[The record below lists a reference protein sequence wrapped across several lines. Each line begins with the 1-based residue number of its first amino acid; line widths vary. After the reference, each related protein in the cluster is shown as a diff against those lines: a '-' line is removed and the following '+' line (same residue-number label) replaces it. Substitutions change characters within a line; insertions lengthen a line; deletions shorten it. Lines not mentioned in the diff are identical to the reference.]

1 MPGGCVVFC
10 RCVVSC
16 TVSCTV
22 PCITAVLLSVGYR
35 ASNACGYP
43 NAADGATPF
52 PTFRRAVGVLLVLS
66 LFGACQPAR
75 PHKNRGAYPHQIAEA
90 LPLPRPLPLHQ
101 NGRRGGTATILS
113 RPPGRVNTVRLFKR
127 NGRNPDKVCYKM
139 CYTEMEKPRKR
150 LVSGAFSGGE
160 GGI

>member
-66 LFGACQPAR
+66 LFGVCPPAR

-90 LPLPRPLPLHQ
+90 LPLPRPFPPT
-101 NGRRGGTATILS
+101 RTGGGAALQRFYHS
-113 RPPGRVNTVRLFKR
+113 RWSVSTQPCSYAHEWARMVRDLLCRYCVVPVSPKALFAAH
-127 NGRNPDKVCYKM
+127 GYP
-139 CYTEMEKPRKR
+139 
-150 LVSGAFSGGE
+150 
-160 GGI
+160 

>member
-10 RCVVSC
+10 RCAVSC
-16 TVSCTV
+16 TVSC
-22 PCITAVLLSVGYR
+22 ISAVLLSGRYR

-66 LFGACQPAR
+66 LFGVCPPAR

-101 NGRRGGTATILS
+101 NGRRGGTASILS
-113 RPPGRVNTVRLFKR
+113 WPPGSVNTVRLFR
-127 NGRNPDKVCYKM
+127 QNRRNPDKVCYKM
-139 CYTEMEKPRKR
+139 CYLEKMVW
-150 LVSGAFSGGE
+150 LV
-160 GGI
+160 I